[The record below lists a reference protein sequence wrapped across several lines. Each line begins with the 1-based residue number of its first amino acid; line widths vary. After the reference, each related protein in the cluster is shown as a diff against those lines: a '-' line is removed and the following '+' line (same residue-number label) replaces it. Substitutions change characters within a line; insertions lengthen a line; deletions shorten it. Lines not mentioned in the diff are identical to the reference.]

1 MIKFHNLES
10 SMPYQALSSYYEKA
24 LSAGQKSI
32 EAISISSY
40 DINKKEVNSR
50 FVNLKFI
57 DKDKWIFFT
66 NYDSPKS
73 KEFLSHSQISGLMFW
88 NKINLQIRV
97 KAKIKRTEIDF
108 NKNYFKDRSKKK
120 NALAISSNQS
130 MPIESYQDVVT
141 RYEKTLIGNNLED
154 CPDYWGG
161 FSFTPYIIEFWEG
174 HESRLNKRTLFKK
187 QGTNWEKVYLQP

>member
-97 KAKIKRTEIDF
+97 KVR
-108 NKNYFKDRSKKK
+108 
-120 NALAISSNQS
+120 
-130 MPIESYQDVVT
+130 
-141 RYEKTLIGNNLED
+141 
-154 CPDYWGG
+154 
-161 FSFTPYIIEFWEG
+161 
-174 HESRLNKRTLFKK
+174 
-187 QGTNWEKVYLQP
+187 VY